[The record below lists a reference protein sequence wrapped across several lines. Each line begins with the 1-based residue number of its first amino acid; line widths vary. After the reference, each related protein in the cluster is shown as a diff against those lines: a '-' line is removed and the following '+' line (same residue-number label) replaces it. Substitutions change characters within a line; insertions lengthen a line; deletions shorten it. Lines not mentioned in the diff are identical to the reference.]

1 MKLSENCQGLN
12 HLGLPTENL
21 EKTIAF
27 YESLGFTV
35 AWRTQPGAEGCKGA
49 GMQLNDLGLEAD
61 ECEQ

>member
-35 AWRTQPGAEGCKGA
+35 AWLDRVFGRCGGQGGFFAAQRTCSGSI
-49 GMQLNDLGLEAD
+49 
-61 ECEQ
+61 